1 MWYQLFDWLRQTD
14 TVALNLIDSFETDND
29 EYDEYDEDITIWQK

>member
-14 TVALNLIDSFETDND
+14 TAALNLIDRFEND
-29 EYDEYDEDITIWQK
+29 DDELYEDEHITTWQKY